1 MLPPPIDVNAN
12 TEVSAPFTPPDADMV
27 YWLQKERGSSSVL
40 VASSTAMVDLPT
52 FADMVAYNRDK
63 VNALVARVPGA
74 VLDELMKVRR
84 EVDEFVNLTDSKSPQ
99 MQAITFYSIFHTYTC
114 VIYMLLSEDQ
124 GAQLEDRAAQKAAQL
139 FAKLKEAL
147 AEARGFVCSVL
158 ALPDAALPYI
168 PPRAFADFVGFM
180 QRHRAEE
187 AAVLKATPRT
197 LRRFFAA
204 AFDMPE
210 LRLLRDTMLDSFDV
224 AALKQ
229 TGLTVKG
236 WWEVHCL
243 CPLPFGSSPAYPC
256 ACMPLA
262 PLPPP
267 SSPPSPLPPPLAQP
281 HFLRCVPCFSS

>member
-1 MLPPPIDVNAN
+1 
-12 TEVSAPFTPPDADMV
+12 
-27 YWLQKERGSSSVL
+27 
-40 VASSTAMVDLPT
+40 
-52 FADMVAYNRDK
+52 
-63 VNALVARVPGA
+63 
-74 VLDELMKVRR
+74 MKVRR

-124 GAQLEDRAAQKAAQL
+124 GAQPEDRAAQKAAQL

-187 AAVLKATPRT
+187 AAVLKATPRP

-204 AFDMPE
+204 AFDLPE
-210 LRLLRDTMLDSFDV
+210 LRVLRDTMLDSFDV

-229 TGLTVKG
+229 TGLTVRG
-236 WWEVHCL
+236 WWEVRRL
-243 CPLPFGSSPAYPC
+243 CPRDPRNAAHVDHHLAYASLRQPPRNLALALACSLHVLC
-256 ACMPLA
+256 ASASAHDEPHQSHARA
-262 PLPPP
+262 PGPDG
-267 SSPPSPLPPPLAQP
+267 
-281 HFLRCVPCFSS
+281 